1 MSYLILASSASI
13 YVIQQEA
20 EHVPSMLLTGQIIA
34 TRERIPEFVSN
45 PNNLIRITID

>member
-1 MSYLILASSASI
+1 MASSASI

-20 EHVPSMLLTGQIIA
+20 ERIPSMLLMGQIIA
-34 TRERIPEFVSN
+34 TRERTPEFVSN